1 MIIDHLDNVKHYRSL
16 SERLKK
22 GLEFL
27 EEIDFDTIE
36 PGRYNIEGDE
46 VYAMVQEYETKTP
59 ENAKIEAHERYIDIQ
74 YVVKGEETMGYA
86 LLEDQDIKTPYNA
99 EKDVV
104 FFNAEYSKILLKEGM
119 FGIFFPTDIHAPGLM
134 TDAPKPVKKVV
145 VKVLL

>member
-1 MIIDHLDNVKHYRSL
+1 MIIDHLDNVKYYRTL

-27 EEIDFDTIE
+27 EETDFETLE
-36 PGRYNIEGDE
+36 TGRYNIEGDE
-46 VYAMVQEYETKTP
+46 IYAMVQEYESKTP
-59 ENAKIEAHERYIDIQ
+59 ENAKVEAHKRYIDIQ
-74 YVVKGEETMGYA
+74 YVVKGEEIMGYVP
-86 LLEDQDIKTPYNA
+86 LEDQDEKAPYNA

-104 FFNAEYSKILLKEGM
+104 FFNTDYNKIILTEGM

-134 TDAPKPVKKVV
+134 TDEPKPVKKVV

>member
-1 MIIDHLDNVKHYRSL
+1 MIIDHLDNVKHYRNL

-46 VYAMVQEYETKTP
+46 VYAMVSEYETKTP
-59 ENAKIEAHERYIDIQ
+59 ENAKVEAHERYIDIQ
-74 YVVKGEETMGYA
+74 YVVKGEEMMGYTP
-86 LLEDQDIKTPYNA
+86 LEDQDIKVPYNP

-104 FFNAEYSKILLKEGM
+104 FFDTKYDKVLMKEGM

-134 TDAPKPVKKVV
+134 TDSPKPVKKVV

>member
-1 MIIDHLDNVKHYRSL
+1 MIIDHLDNVKHYRNL

-36 PGRYNIEGDE
+36 PGKYNIEGDE
-46 VYAMVQEYETKTP
+46 VYAMVSEYETKTP
-59 ENAKIEAHERYIDIQ
+59 ENAKVEAHERYIDIQ
-74 YVVKGEETMGYA
+74 YVVKGEEMMGYA
-86 LLEDQDIKTPYNA
+86 PLEDQDIKTPYNP

-104 FFNAEYSKILLKEGM
+104 FFNTDYDKILLKEGM

-134 TDAPKPVKKVV
+134 TDSPKPVKKVV